1 MKIKEL
7 ISMFKKIFYLKYIT
21 GNKGKVI
28 ETDKKIICFINKKK
42 LIKKDI
48 YYLISYP
55 CKKKINKQIC
65 YIIENLEFNKKVTIV
80 TKDNSEIIIKDSIF
94 NFGLDV
100 RTEGKCTIDN
110 CNLNI
115 FNPENY
121 IITANDLILKNMK
134 YNTINLNYGFNLT
147 IYAKNSLKLENTEI
161 FQDNKIY
168 FLIDIIANKKILLI
182 NSVIKGK
189 IISLNSPK
197 FNMDNKSRILS
208 TSITKIYSD
217 DFDNLAITSPSII
230 LNGEFINKKTESFI
244 LRKVKNI
251 DEQKKL
257 ELINC
262 LKNIKNKIESYNQN
276 RLNDYQKELENKPV
290 KTLLKK

>member
-7 ISMFKKIFYLKYIT
+7 ISMFKKNFYLKYIT

-55 CKKKINKQIC
+55 CKRKINKQIC
-65 YIIENLEFNKKVTIV
+65 YIIENLEFNKKVTII

-100 RTEGKCTIDN
+100 RAEGKCTIDN

-134 YNTINLNYGFNLT
+134 YNTINLNYGYNLT
-147 IYAKNSLKLENTEI
+147 IYAKNSLILENTEI

-208 TSITKIYSD
+208 TNITKIYSD
-217 DFDNLAITSPSII
+217 NFDNLTITSPSII

-262 LKNIKNKIESYNQN
+262 LKDIKNKIESYNQN

-290 KTLLKK
+290 KALLKK

>member
-7 ISMFKKIFYLKYIT
+7 ISMFKKNFYLKYIT

-48 YYLISYP
+48 YCLISYP
-55 CKKKINKQIC
+55 CKRKINKQIC
-65 YIIENLEFNKKVTIV
+65 YVIENLEFNKNVTIII
-80 TKDNSEIIIKDSIF
+80 KDNSEIIIKDSIF

-121 IITANDLILKNMK
+121 IINVNDLILKNMN
-134 YNTINLNYGFNLT
+134 YNTINLNYGYNLT
-147 IYAKNSLKLENTEI
+147 IYAKNSLILENTEI

-189 IISLNSPK
+189 IISLSSPK
-197 FNMDNKSRILS
+197 FNMDNKSLILS
-208 TSITKIYSD
+208 TYITKIYSN
-217 DFDNLAITSPSII
+217 DFDNLTITSPSII

-276 RLNDYQKELENKPV
+276 RLNDYQKKLENKPV

>member
-7 ISMFKKIFYLKYIT
+7 ISMFKKFFYLKYIT

-48 YYLISYP
+48 YCLISYT
-55 CKKKINKQIC
+55 CKRKINKQIC
-65 YIIENLEFNKKVTIV
+65 YIIENLEFNKNVTIII
-80 TKDNSEIIIKDSIF
+80 KDNSEIIIKDSIF

-121 IITANDLILKNMK
+121 IINVNDLILKNMN
-134 YNTINLNYGFNLT
+134 YNTINLNYGYNLT
-147 IYAKNSLKLENTEI
+147 IYAKNSLILENTEI

-189 IISLNSPK
+189 IISLSSPK
-197 FNMDNKSRILS
+197 FNMDNKSLILS
-208 TSITKIYSD
+208 TNITKIYSN
-217 DFDNLAITSPSII
+217 DFDNITITSPSII

>member
-276 RLNDYQKELENKPV
+276 RLNDYQKELENTPV